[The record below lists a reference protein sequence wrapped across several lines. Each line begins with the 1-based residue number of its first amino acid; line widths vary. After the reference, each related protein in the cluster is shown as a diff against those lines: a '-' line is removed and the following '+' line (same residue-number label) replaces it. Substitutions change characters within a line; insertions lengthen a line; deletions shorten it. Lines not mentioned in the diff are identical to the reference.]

1 MWPSCVPVLLGLRC
15 HLAIRL
21 FLPLL
26 ALTLLLLVPVSPT
39 FVPASAAALATQ
51 WTTFRYDA
59 LGRVTRTT
67 YPDGTQTRACYDD
80 WVTVEIDANRHKT
93 RTTRDAYG
101 RVVKVEEYTGTYTTC
116 STARGTPYATTTYTY
131 DRLDNLLT
139 VTDALGN
146 RTTMQYD
153 TLSRKTQMRAPDLG
167 TWRYQYDLNGNLIRQ
182 TDAKAQQLHFQYD
195 SLNRR
200 VQKDYGRTKALG
212 SGDVRYTYDGSSYHR
227 QGRLA
232 QVVDASGTTAFRYDA
247 AGRVTRTDKTVDSVT
262 YSTQNAYDGLGRVT
276 SLTYPD
282 NSTVTYA
289 YTGPQLQSVRKGST
303 TYARYSGFNTLG
315 QPSTL
320 TLGNGTTT
328 TYTYDSQNYRLKT
341 LTTLHGSTVLQNLG
355 YTFDSGGNV
364 TAITDSR
371 HGNQTFSYD
380 ALDRLTTAT
389 NGATGGYGTVTYSY
403 NQIGNLLNNSQ
414 VGRYTYNTS
423 GATSTRPH
431 AVTRVGTNT
440 YSYDA
445 NGNLSRGGGRTLT
458 WDAENRPT
466 RIVKGGVTTTFV
478 YDGDG
483 GRVKKTVQ
491 GTTTVYIGQLYVC
504 TDTACAKLIYAG
516 AQRVAMVQVGSGSTS
531 YFHADRLGSTSV
543 LTNASGTA
551 EEHNSYEPYG
561 DLHTHTGTS
570 DVAYKYTGQ
579 ERDASTDLYFY
590 QARYYAQGLGRFVSP
605 DSIVQNPLDPQAFNR
620 YAYARNNPVR
630 YTDPTGH
637 WWNDWPGDDWPGDN
651 WGGGGPG
658 EPVYDPV
665 TGVYRFPERVVKGTR
680 LPPASLFRTPF
691 GTDPWAR
698 DRFFGSDPFVTLV
711 GSGGGVSLTDD
722 YVDKT
727 SIAISNKKQ
736 LYFDVVVQNHQSRIG
751 QQLIVNLYSG
761 SALDGPGGIITN
773 PKLGRRTPFDVLRQR
788 IGGSLVRFKT
798 SLIGLQDTYL
808 QISIYGSR
816 ADPPILT
823 FPALGGFTPCLAGR
837 CERLF
842 GY

>member
-15 HLAIRL
+15 HLTIRL

-167 TWRYQYDLNGNLIRQ
+167 TWRYQYDLNGNLLRQ

-200 VQKDYGRTKALG
+200 VQKDYGRAKALG

-262 YSTQNAYDGLGRVT
+262 YSTQTAYDGLGRVT

-289 YTGPQLQSVRKGST
+289 YTGPQLQSVREGST
-303 TYARYSGFNTLG
+303 TYARYSGFNDLG

-371 HGNQTFSYD
+371 HGNQTYSYD

-423 GATSTRPH
+423 GASSTRPH
-431 AVTRVGTNT
+431 AVTRAGTTT

-543 LTNASGTA
+543 LTNASG
-551 EEHNSYEPYG
+551 
-561 DLHTHTGTS
+561 D
-570 DVAYKYTGQ
+570 
-579 ERDASTDLYFY
+579 
-590 QARYYAQGLGRFVSP
+590 GRG
-605 DSIVQNPLDPQAFNR
+605 A
-620 YAYARNNPVR
+620 
-630 YTDPTGH
+630 
-637 WWNDWPGDDWPGDN
+637 
-651 WGGGGPG
+651 
-658 EPVYDPV
+658 
-665 TGVYRFPERVVKGTR
+665 
-680 LPPASLFRTPF
+680 
-691 GTDPWAR
+691 
-698 DRFFGSDPFVTLV
+698 
-711 GSGGGVSLTDD
+711 
-722 YVDKT
+722 
-727 SIAISNKKQ
+727 
-736 LYFDVVVQNHQSRIG
+736 
-751 QQLIVNLYSG
+751 QQL
-761 SALDGPGGIITN
+761 
-773 PKLGRRTPFDVLRQR
+773 
-788 IGGSLVRFKT
+788 
-798 SLIGLQDTYL
+798 
-808 QISIYGSR
+808 
-816 ADPPILT
+816 
-823 FPALGGFTPCLAGR
+823 
-837 CERLF
+837 
-842 GY
+842 

>member
-1 MWPSCVPVLLGLRC
+1 
-15 HLAIRL
+15 
-21 FLPLL
+21 
-26 ALTLLLLVPVSPT
+26 
-39 FVPASAAALATQ
+39 
-51 WTTFRYDA
+51 
-59 LGRVTRTT
+59 
-67 YPDGTQTRACYDD
+67 
-80 WVTVEIDANRHKT
+80 
-93 RTTRDAYG
+93 
-101 RVVKVEEYTGTYTTC
+101 
-116 STARGTPYATTTYTY
+116 
-131 DRLDNLLT
+131 
-139 VTDALGN
+139 
-146 RTTMQYD
+146 MQYD
-153 TLSRKTQMRAPDLG
+153 TLSRKTRMRDPDLG
-167 TWRYQYDLNGNLIRQ
+167 TWRYTYDLNGNLSRQ
-182 TDAKAQQLHFQYD
+182 TDAKGQQLHFQYD

-212 SGDVRYTYDGSSYHR
+212 SGDVRYTYDGSSHHR
-227 QGRLA
+227 QGRLT

-282 NSTVTYA
+282 HSTVTYA
-289 YTGPQLQSVRKGST
+289 YTGPQLQSVREGST

-341 LTTLHGSTVLQNLG
+341 LRTVQGRTVLQDLG

-371 HGNQTFSYD
+371 HGNQTYSYD

-466 RIVKGGVTTTFV
+466 RIVKDAVTTTFV

-516 AQRVAMVQVGSGSTS
+516 AQRVAMVQVGSGSAS
-531 YFHADRLGSTSV
+531 YFHADHLGSTSV

-551 EEHNSYEPYG
+551 EEHNSYRPYG
-561 DLHTHTGTS
+561 DSHTHTGTS

-579 ERDASTDLYFY
+579 ERDASTELAFY
-590 QARYYAQGLGRFVSP
+590 QARYYDLPLGRFVSP
-605 DSIVQNPLDPQAFNR
+605 DSIVPNFLDPQAFNR

-637 WWNDWPGDDWPGDN
+637 WWNDWPGDNWPGDDWPGDN

-658 EPVYDPV
+658 AGYIDPS
-665 TGVYRFPERVVKGTR
+665 TGVYTIPYHVRSTR
-680 LPPASLFRTPF
+680 LPPESLFSTPF
-691 GTDPWAR
+691 PDPWAG